1 LLLYHIEDRMQA
13 RIKKLA
19 ARAPRRGGD
28 LRKKGAAVN
37 DASAKNGANGK

>member
-19 ARAPRRGGD
+19 AHAPRRGN